1 MIKFLKEN
9 IYQII
14 LFFLIYTSNDTVV
27 FGTNSSPSI
36 FYIKYIL
43 LFLINGFLVFKK
55 GLSNNILSYIFILL
69 LCFILSFI
77 VSPTG
82 FGFIYILLLFLT
94 ALLYAHIVTFPK
106 FCEYFNKMVYIFAIF
121 SLVFYILNLFIPST
135 LDAFPTIT
143 NAADLTFKNCILS
156 VVPEILATRN
166 FGIFREPGVFICY
179 LNIAI
184 FFELFFLD
192 KRYLSKRLIIYIITI
207 LTTISTA
214 GYIVFAL
221 IIVSYIFSRRKISL
235 LPFVLLGL
243 LGFAIYYIS
252 NSEMIITLLFHKIT
266 NETGS
271 YIARVSSITVPLKMI
286 SINPFGV
293 GPEQYNIL
301 FPILSSNLYGV
312 SVEPEVST
320 NTMLKFCSVYG
331 IQTFIFILIGL
342 LKLIK
347 KVSKQF
353 IVRVSFFIVILLLSS
368 NEDLRESIMFYLLLA
383 YGFINKRKLNYH
395 YENFKC

>member
-9 IYQII
+9 IYLII
-14 LFFLIYTSNDTVV
+14 LFILIYTSNDTVL
-27 FGTNSSPSI
+27 FGTNSSSSI

-43 LFLINGFLVFKK
+43 LFLITGFLVFKK
-55 GLSNNILSYIFILL
+55 GLSNNILSYISLLL

-77 VSPTG
+77 ASPTG
-82 FGFIYILLLFLT
+82 FGFIYILLLFLI
-94 ALLYAHIVTFPK
+94 ALLYAHIVTFPI
-106 FCEYFNKMVYIFAIF
+106 FCEYFNKIVYIFAIF
-121 SLVFYILNLFIPST
+121 SLVFYIVNLIIPSA

-143 NAADLTFKNCILS
+143 NAADLAFKNCILS
-156 VVPEILATRN
+156 VVPEILVIRN

-184 FFELFFLD
+184 FFELFFED
-192 KRYLSKRLIIYIITI
+192 KSYSSKRLIIYIITI

-214 GYIVFAL
+214 GYIVFAI
-221 IIVSYIFSRRKISL
+221 IIVSYILSRRKFTF
-235 LPFVLLGL
+235 LPFALLGL

-252 NSEMIITLLFHKIT
+252 NNEIISTQLFHKIT
-266 NETGS
+266 NKTDS

-286 SINPFGV
+286 SINPLGV

-312 SVEPEVST
+312 SVDPEIST

-331 IQTFIFILIGL
+331 IQTFIFILIGV

-347 KVSKQF
+347 TVSRQYL
-353 IVRVSFFIVILLLSS
+353 VRASFFIIILLLSS

-383 YGFINKRKLNYH
+383 YGFINKRK
-395 YENFKC
+395 